1 MRPNYVGLNQGLGQ
15 IGQGF
20 AQQQIQQRQQQQQM
34 QQALQMLVFEAK
46 LKQMFD
52 PEAQF
57 RQQMMSM
64 FQGQGGGQVPPQQS
78 IPQGGGVN
86 AGGGFRPKGF
96 NYGGFNFER
105 EPTEQDRQQE
115 ISQKV
120 SETKA
125 TELAKGIPTSETGKA
140 ALARESLKNIS
151 DVKNILFPTGKSKSF
166 KRATAYGSNLPLGQ
180 YPVFPSV
187 TPFRKNPQEVFMKV
201 GAALSGRQ
209 LIQTGVAARPEE
221 IAKLMSQF
229 APNLFSNPEA
239 ALNGLDE
246 LEAFYKDYLYI
257 LETKGL
263 QTAEEWAKNQ
273 TNSPQSSNQGRQ
285 DTPSQRINR
294 VGKYTFQ

>member
-1 MRPNYVGLNQGLGQ
+1 MANPFFNIFSGALGE
-15 IGQGF
+15 
-20 AQQQIQQRQQQQQM
+20 ANTQRQNTQQL
-34 QQALQMLVFEAK
+34 QQALQTLVFQAK
-46 LKQMFD
+46 IKQMFD

-64 FQGQGGGQVPPQQS
+64 FQGQGGGQIPQQP
-78 IPQGGGVN
+78 IQQGGIGQPSGN
-86 AGGGFRPKGF
+86 MNMGGGFQPKGF

-105 EPTEQDRQQE
+105 QPTEQDIQRD
-115 ISQKV
+115 IGIKV
-120 SETKA
+120 QETKA

-151 DVKNILFPTGKSKSF
+151 DVKNILFPTGEAKSF
-166 KRATAYGSNLPLGQ
+166 KRATAYGSNLPGGQ
-180 YPVFPSV
+180 FPILPSV
-187 TPFRKNPQEVFMKV
+187 APFRKNPQEVFRKV

-209 LIQTGVAARPEE
+209 LIQTGVAARTEE
-221 IAKLMSQF
+221 TAKLMSQF

-263 QTAEEWAKNQ
+263 QTAEEWAKSL
-273 TNSPQSSNQGRQ
+273 TSSPQSSNQGRQ

>member
-1 MRPNYVGLNQGLGQ
+1 MANPFLNIFSGALGE
-15 IGQGF
+15 
-20 AQQQIQQRQQQQQM
+20 ANTQRQNTQQL
-34 QQALQMLVFEAK
+34 QQALQTLVFQAK
-46 LKQMFD
+46 IRQMFD

-57 RQQMMSM
+57 RNQIMKLIS
-64 FQGQGGGQVPPQQS
+64 GQGGGQPGMGQPTLQPQQPS
-78 IPQGGGVN
+78 GN
-86 AGGGFRPKGF
+86 MNMGGGFQPKGF

-105 EPTEQDRQQE
+105 QPTEQDIQRD
-115 ISQKV
+115 IGIKV
-120 SETKA
+120 QETKA

-151 DVKNILFPTGKSKSF
+151 DVKNILFPTGEAKSF
-166 KRATAYGSNLPLGQ
+166 KRATAYGSNLPGGQ
-180 YPVFPSV
+180 FPILPSV
-187 TPFRKNPQEVFMKV
+187 APFRKNPQEVFRKV

-209 LIQTGVAARPEE
+209 LIQTGVAARTEE
-221 IAKLMSQF
+221 TAKLMSQF

-263 QTAEEWAKNQ
+263 QTAEEWAKSL
-273 TNSPQSSNQGRQ
+273 TSSPQSSNQGRQ